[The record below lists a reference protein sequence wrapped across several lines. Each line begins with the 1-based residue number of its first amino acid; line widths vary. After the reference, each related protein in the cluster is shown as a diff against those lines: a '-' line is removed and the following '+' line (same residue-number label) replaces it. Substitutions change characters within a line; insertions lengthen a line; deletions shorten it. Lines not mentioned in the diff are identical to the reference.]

1 MSLATRRLAF
11 AALAAPAL
19 MLAGAPEDST
29 ASYEAD
35 VSTSSPA
42 AAVRDEDVMR
52 NLERVRAVTEKFH
65 DINAAYA
72 AGYPRTVPHCLEN
85 PPQGGMG
92 LHYVNSSL
100 LDDSLDV
107 EHPEILVYAPT
118 TVGKPKLVRVEYIVP
133 LSEWDREEP
142 PRIFDRDL
150 KRSES
155 LKIWYLHVWAWEEN
169 RNGLFAD
176 WNPAVVC

>member
-1 MSLATRRLAF
+1 M
-11 AALAAPAL
+11 
-19 MLAGAPEDST
+19 
-29 ASYEAD
+29 Y
-35 VSTSSPA
+35 
-42 AAVRDEDVMR
+42 DEDAMP
-52 NLERVRAVTEKFH
+52 NLERVRVATEKFH

-72 AGYPRTVPHCLEN
+72 AGYPRTAPNCLDN

-118 TVGKPKLVRVEYIVP
+118 TGGKPKLVGVEYIVP
-133 LSEWDREEP
+133 LSQWDREEP

-150 KRSES
+150 KRSEA